1 MPEREKVTAKNNV
14 ANTHT
19 HTHTHTYM
27 IQGTDILSKGI

>member
-19 HTHTHTYM
+19 HTHTYM

>member
-19 HTHTHTYM
+19 HTYL

>member
-19 HTHTHTYM
+19 HIHDTRYRHS
-27 IQGTDILSKGI
+27 L

>member
-19 HTHTHTYM
+19 HTHIHDTRYRHS
-27 IQGTDILSKGI
+27 L